1 MKITSLQTL
10 LLLTRDVA
18 SSCSSKTLKNWF
30 EHIILVALLRSDVCL
45 LGDPLV
51 LLDEVVHLV
60 LHQLVRRHSSVRACC
75 GDTTLSC
82 FSCVL
87 PVLVPCHVLIFPL
100 LLLVSLGF
108 PVLFSL
114 ATFIAILSVV
124 PLSLLSLATSLCLQ
138 PIPLVRLSLLVLP
151 LGLVLLLCLAPFG
164 LFLPLCLVLPF
175 LLVFLLCFVL
185 PLGLV
190 LPLCLVLPFGLVLS
204 FGLVLPLSPG
214 WICLSCLPV

>member
-51 LLDEVVHLV
+51 LLHEVVHLV

-87 PVLVPCHVLIFPL
+87 PVLVPPVPCLVPLFPL

-108 PVLFSL
+108 PVLFSFL
-114 ATFIAILSVV
+114 TILNAILPVV

-138 PIPLVRLSLLVLP
+138 PLPLVRLSLLVLT
-151 LGLVLLLCLAPFG
+151 LGLVLLLCL
-164 LFLPLCLVLPF
+164 VLS
-175 LLVFLLCFVL
+175 
-185 PLGLV
+185 LGLV
-190 LPLCLVLPFGLVLS
+190 LPLCLVFPFSLVLPIGLVLS
-204 FGLVLPLSPG
+204 FGLVLPRSLVFPLSPG

>member
-51 LLDEVVHLV
+51 LLHEVVHLV
-60 LHQLVRRHSSVRACC
+60 LHQLVRRDSSVRACC

-124 PLSLLSLATSLCLQ
+124 PLSLLSLATSLFLQ
-138 PIPLVRLSLLVLP
+138 PLPLVRLSLLVLT
-151 LGLVLLLCLAPFG
+151 LGLVLLLCL
-164 LFLPLCLVLPF
+164 VLS
-175 LLVFLLCFVL
+175 
-185 PLGLV
+185 LGLV
-190 LPLCLVLPFGLVLS
+190 LPLCLVLPFSLVLPIGLVLP
-204 FGLVLPLSPG
+204 FGLVLPRSLVFPLSPG

>member
-1 MKITSLQTL
+1 M
-10 LLLTRDVA
+10 
-18 SSCSSKTLKNWF
+18 KNWF
-30 EHIILVALLRSDVCL
+30 EDIILVALLRSNGCL

-51 LLDEVVHLV
+51 LLHEVVHLV

-82 FSCVL
+82 FTCVL
-87 PVLVPCHVLIFPL
+87 PVLLLPVPCLVLIFPL

-114 ATFIAILSVV
+114 LATFIAILPVV

-138 PIPLVRLSLLVLP
+138 PLPLVRPSLLVLP
-151 LGLVLLLCLAPFG
+151 LV
-164 LFLPLCLVLPF
+164 
-175 LLVFLLCFVL
+175 
-185 PLGLV
+185 
-190 LPLCLVLPFGLVLS
+190 LVLPFGLVLP
-204 FGLVLPLSPG
+204 LPPG

>member
-51 LLDEVVHLV
+51 LLHEVVHLV
-60 LHQLVRRHSSVRACC
+60 LHQLVRRDSSVRACC

-82 FSCVL
+82 LSCVL
-87 PVLVPCHVLIFPL
+87 PVLVPPVPCLVPLFPL

-108 PVLFSL
+108 PVLFSFL
-114 ATFIAILSVV
+114 TILNAILPVV
-124 PLSLLSLATSLCLQ
+124 PLSLLSLATFLFLQ
-138 PIPLVRLSLLVLP
+138 PLPLVRLSLLVLT
-151 LGLVLLLCLAPFG
+151 LGLVLLLCL
-164 LFLPLCLVLPF
+164 VLS
-175 LLVFLLCFVL
+175 
-185 PLGLV
+185 LGLV
-190 LPLCLVLPFGLVLS
+190 LPLCLVFPFSLVLPIGLVLS
-204 FGLVLPLSPG
+204 FGLVLPRSLVFPLSPG

>member
-51 LLDEVVHLV
+51 LLHEVVHLV

-75 GDTTLSC
+75 RDTTLSC
-82 FSCVL
+82 FTCVL
-87 PVLVPCHVLIFPL
+87 PVLLLPVPCLVPLFPFL
-100 LLLVSLGF
+100 LFISFGF

-114 ATFIAILSVV
+114 LAIFIAFLPVV

-164 LFLPLCLVLPF
+164 LFLPLCLVLT
-175 LLVFLLCFVL
+175 
-185 PLGLV
+185 
-190 LPLCLVLPFGLVLS
+190 FGLVLS
-204 FGLVLPLSPG
+204 FGLVFPLFPG
-214 WICLSCLPV
+214 WICLSCLPGKA

>member
-138 PIPLVRLSLLVLP
+138 PLPLVRLSLLVLT
-151 LGLVLLLCLAPFG
+151 LGLVLLLCL
-164 LFLPLCLVLPF
+164 VLS
-175 LLVFLLCFVL
+175 
-185 PLGLV
+185 LGLV
-190 LPLCLVLPFGLVLS
+190 LPLCLVFPFSLVLPIGLVLS
-204 FGLVLPLSPG
+204 FGLVLPRSLVFPLSPG

>member
-1 MKITSLQTL
+1 
-10 LLLTRDVA
+10 
-18 SSCSSKTLKNWF
+18 LKNWF

-151 LGLVLLLCLAPFG
+151 LGLVLLLCLVPFG

-175 LLVFLLCFVL
+175 LLVLPFGLVFLLCFVL